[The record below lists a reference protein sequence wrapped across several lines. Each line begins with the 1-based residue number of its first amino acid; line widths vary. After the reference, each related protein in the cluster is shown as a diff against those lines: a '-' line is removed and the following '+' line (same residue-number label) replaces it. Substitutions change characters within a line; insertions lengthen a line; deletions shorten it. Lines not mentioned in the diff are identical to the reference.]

1 VRRRPVPGTPFS
13 TTPVL
18 RSQRQVISNGEI
30 GAATVNEETLRV
42 GVGSG
47 YDPAPVASRVEHKSP
62 AFQVARPRYFQWLRS
77 RRRRKN
83 KPSQPICPPKLHCG
97 SPGTVPDMPEI
108 VWCRRKAARSH
119 APHMFRGAVIRHPQC
134 LRARFRSSLIS
145 T

>member
-1 VRRRPVPGTPFS
+1 MRRRPVPGTPFS

-62 AFQVARPRYFQWLRS
+62 AFQVARPVIFNGLDHAEGVKTSPVSLFAPQSCTAGLHERCL
-77 RRRRKN
+77 
-83 KPSQPICPPKLHCG
+83 ICP
-97 SPGTVPDMPEI
+97 
-108 VWCRRKAARSH
+108 R
-119 APHMFRGAVIRHPQC
+119 
-134 LRARFRSSLIS
+134 
-145 T
+145 